1 MTTTQLKIKNEVLR
15 FNAITSS
22 PEAKLEVLEWLE
34 EKFFQN
40 GELLFQQLH
49 SSLIHHWL
57 YRKGSCIQFDGLELS
72 EKSQIVRI

>member
-1 MTTTQLKIKNEVLR
+1 MTTNQLKTKNEVLR

-34 EKFFQN
+34 EKLQN
-40 GELLFQQLH
+40 GELLLKQLH

-57 YRKGSCIQFDGLELS
+57 YRKGSCIPFDGLELS
-72 EKSQIVRI
+72 QESQVVRI